1 MPLKSKSN
9 PAPFSGRKSFAD
21 KKIVRDIAV
30 KSINHRADFD
40 RLISQISAA
49 FVASTGMDVDQEI
62 RHALASIGAFIGA
75 DRAYVFLYR
84 KSSGLADNTH
94 EWCANGV
101 DAQIDR
107 LKNIHIQTELPWFAE
122 RIHKGATFFIASV
135 ASLPPE
141 AALERKHFEAQ
152 DIQSLI
158 VVPMISRG
166 QLVGFLG
173 FDSVSSPRR
182 WSDED
187 LALLHFVGELLVNAL
202 ERKNWEKELK
212 ESRERLELAIKGTN
226 AGLWDWFVQTGEVVF
241 DDRWAEIIGYSLGEL
256 QPLSIQTWLD
266 LCHPDDLV
274 RSQIELDKHFT
285 GKTGSYSCEARIR
298 HKNGNWVWIHDRG
311 KVVTWDDNGK
321 PLRMV
326 GTHVDITA
334 KRLQDAVTRAERDM
348 AALWSRVGSFK
359 ERLEVCLNTAIEVS
373 SMDCGGLYLVNENDG
388 SLTLEVCQGL
398 SETFVDNSRY
408 YAPDSSNAELVRRGE
423 PLFVHDENL
432 AIERASL
439 IESEGLKTLVVIP
452 VHFQGRPIACLNL
465 ASHSIERLDEQ
476 SCNASRRIGAY
487 LGSFIVQEMLEER
500 NRQARRDLDALFNTI
515 QDMLFILDSK
525 GCIIATNKA
534 AATQLGYDEGELVG
548 RNVLSVH
555 PQDRQQEVLD
565 VVERMTAQE
574 LELCHIP
581 VVTKSGRQ
589 IPVETK
595 VIMGHWNNQP
605 AIYGISRNVSER
617 LELEQQARQIEK
629 AESLRRMAGSIAH
642 NFNNMLGVVI
652 GNLELAML
660 DQQNRRGLSENL
672 NEAFQASRR
681 AADLIK
687 RMVTYLGQTHVK
699 YEPLD
704 LSDVCNQ
711 FLPVLSGEISENVFF
726 EIDIPIDGPR
736 VLGNAI
742 QLHQVIKNLVINAA
756 ESYDDGGGSIRISI
770 KTIESS
776 EVPSKLFP
784 AGFSSRN
791 ADYACLEVKD
801 SGCGIAERDLEKIF
815 DPFFST
821 KFTGRGLGLAV
832 ALGILR
838 EHGGAISLES
848 APGKGSVFRVFL
860 PLLEQ
865 QTLVR

>member
-1 MPLKSKSN
+1 MPSKPKPN
-9 PAPFSGRKSFAD
+9 PAPFSGRKAFAGES
-21 KKIVRDIAV
+21 INRDIAV
-30 KSINHRADFD
+30 ESIKHRADFD
-40 RLISQISAA
+40 RLISQISTA
-49 FVASTGMDVDQEI
+49 FVASTGMDVDREI
-62 RHALASIGAFIGA
+62 RHALASLGAFIGT

-84 KSSGLADNTH
+84 EGPGLVDNTH
-94 EWCANGV
+94 EWCADGV
-101 DAQIDR
+101 DTQIDR
-107 LKNIHIQTELPWFAE
+107 LKSIRIQTELPWFAE
-122 RIHKGATFFIASV
+122 HIGRGEPFSIASV
-135 ASLPPE
+135 ANLPPE
-141 AALERKHFEAQ
+141 AGLERNHFEAQ
-152 DIQSLI
+152 GIQSLI
-158 VVPMISRG
+158 VVPMISRD

-187 LALLHFVGELLVNAL
+187 LALLHFVGEVFVNAL
-202 ERKNWEKELK
+202 ERKNWEKELT

-241 DDRWAEIIGYSLGEL
+241 DERWAEIIGYTLNEL
-256 QPLSIQTWLD
+256 QPVSIQTWTD
-266 LCHPDDLV
+266 LCHPDDLA
-274 RSQIELDKHFT
+274 RSQIELDNHFS
-285 GKTGSYSCEARIR
+285 GKAASYSCEARIR

-311 KVVTWDDNGK
+311 KVVARDENGK

-334 KRLQDAVTRAERDM
+334 KKLQDALTQAERDM
-348 AALWSRVGSFK
+348 AALWSRVGTFK
-359 ERLEVCLNTAIEVS
+359 ERLEICLNTAIEVS

-398 SETFVDNSRY
+398 SETFINHSGY
-408 YAPDSSNAELVRRGE
+408 YSPDSPNAELVRGGE
-423 PLFVHDENL
+423 PLFIRDQNL
-432 AIERASL
+432 AIERERL
-439 IESEGLKTLVVIP
+439 VETEGLKTLVVIP

-465 ASHSIERLDEQ
+465 ASHSIEDLDEQ
-476 SCNASRRIGAY
+476 SRNASRRIGAY
-487 LGSFIVQEMLEER
+487 LGSFLVQEMLEER

-534 AATQLGYDEGELVG
+534 AATQLGYEDRELVG
-548 RNVLSVH
+548 RNVLSIH
-555 PQDRQQEVLD
+555 PPEKQPEVMEI
-565 VVERMTAQE
+565 VARMIAKE
-574 LELCHIP
+574 LELCHVP
-581 VVTKSGRQ
+581 LLTKSGQQ

-605 AIYGISRNVSER
+605 AIYGISRDVSGR
-617 LELEQQARQIEK
+617 LKLEQQTRQIEK
-629 AESLRRMAGSIAH
+629 AESLSRMAGSIAH

-660 DQQNRRGLSENL
+660 DRQSSHGLSENL
-672 NEAFQASRR
+672 SEAYQASRR
-681 AADLIK
+681 AADLTK
-687 RMVTYLGQTHVK
+687 RMVTYLGQTNVQ
-699 YEPLD
+699 YEQLN

-711 FLPVLSGEISENVFF
+711 FLPVLSGEIRENVFF
-726 EIDIPIDGPR
+726 EADFPNDGPL

-742 QLHQVIKNLVINAA
+742 QLHQVLKNLAMNAA
-756 ESYDDGGGSIRISI
+756 ESYDDGGGSILISI
-770 KTIESS
+770 KIMEAS
-776 EVPSKLFP
+776 EIPSKHFP
-784 AGFSSRN
+784 VRFRSGN
-791 ADYACLEVKD
+791 VNYACLEVKD
-801 SGCGIAERDLEKIF
+801 SGRGIEEPDLDKIF

-832 ALGILR
+832 ALGIIR

-865 QTLVR
+865 QTLAR